1 LAEIACYIAKM
12 NEEELLFAV
21 GRIRES
27 LATSNLAWILRE
39 IDETL
44 RLGKPAV
51 RTVFDHHQEVPEVIH
66 MRVLADAPG
75 KEKKAARRKT
85 TVPTTESYSSQEE
98 LNLLLDAIQRT
109 VIASSDMQSY
119 IMSNLADR
127 DSKHPNRQIL
137 FERDGEPS
145 SELPYSNRES
155 SLVKVDTLRQAIGS
169 LRERAR

>member
-1 LAEIACYIAKM
+1 M
-12 NEEELLFAV
+12 NEDELLFAV
-21 GRIRES
+21 RRIRES
-27 LATSNLAWILRE
+27 LAKSDLAWILRE

-51 RTVFDHHQEVPEVIH
+51 RTVFDLHQEVPELIH
-66 MRVLADAPG
+66 MRVLADVAG
-75 KEKKAARRKT
+75 KEKRAPRRKT

-98 LNLLLDAIQRT
+98 LTLLLDAIQRT

-127 DSKHPNRQIL
+127 DSKHPNRQVL

-155 SLVKVDTLRQAIGS
+155 SLVKVSSLQQAVTS